1 MSAIVDVEFSHT
13 TPTGERWRVF
23 HDGELLLKSCR
34 EPLFDGARALVAKG
48 VTGRIQTRRNGM
60 ICMEGLIAVCATL
73 TVTEGQTHGPRIV
86 KWSSHFMAKEAA
98 E

>member
-1 MSAIVDVEFSHT
+1 
-13 TPTGERWRVF
+13 
-23 HDGELLLKSCR
+23 
-34 EPLFDGARALVAKG
+34 
-48 VTGRIQTRRNGM
+48 M